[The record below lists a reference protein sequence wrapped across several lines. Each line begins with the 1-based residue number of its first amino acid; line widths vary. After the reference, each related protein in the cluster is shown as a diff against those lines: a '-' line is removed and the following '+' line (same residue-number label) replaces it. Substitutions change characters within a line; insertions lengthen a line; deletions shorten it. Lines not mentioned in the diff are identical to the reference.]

1 MSLKNMNVSNLS
13 HIRLQGLGN
22 KCFTMIL
29 SEMFD
34 LICTRRYTMIMER
47 KSPIPGSAF
56 AKHAPLQTPKALP
69 PKAKVV
75 RGRAV

>member
-34 LICTRRYTMIMER
+34 LICFCTCRYTMTMGR
-47 KSPIPGSAF
+47 KSPIPVSAF
-56 AKHAPLQTPKALP
+56 AKRAPLQTPKALS
-69 PKAKVV
+69 PKQKF
-75 RGRAV
+75 